1 MNQNKNGFPTLE
13 ELTMELQRMDK
24 QKYRM
29 SLFLK
34 MLVSLVSASCLAVL
48 VAVLWLPVL
57 EIYGNSMTPTLEN
70 GDIVF
75 SIKRSAMEYQDVIA
89 FYYNNDILVKRVI
102 GRAGEWVD
110 IDEEGNVYI
119 NDQLLDEPYV
129 RQKAKGN
136 ATIEFPYQVPDGK
149 VFVMGDHRDTSKD
162 SRHKE
167 IGCVDEQDIVGEIVF
182 RVWPLYKIGIIK

>member
-1 MNQNKNGFPTLE
+1 MDEEQKVEPTEEKN
-13 ELTMELQRMDK
+13 R
-24 QKYRM
+24 
-29 SLFLK
+29 
-34 MLVSLVSASCLAVL
+34 
-48 VAVLWLPVL
+48 
-57 EIYGNSMTPTLEN
+57 EN
-70 GDIVF
+70 GLPEQI
-75 SIKRSAMEYQDVIA
+75 SKRKRRVKACVLAGVIA
-89 FYYNNDILVKRVI
+89 LCSFLGGWIGNALTWDSEMRKLNRLKNRIQKSYYEQITDEKFYDVVF
-102 GRAGEWVD
+102 AAV
-110 IDEEGNVYI
+110 

-182 RVWPLYKIGIIK
+182 RVWPFYKIGIIK